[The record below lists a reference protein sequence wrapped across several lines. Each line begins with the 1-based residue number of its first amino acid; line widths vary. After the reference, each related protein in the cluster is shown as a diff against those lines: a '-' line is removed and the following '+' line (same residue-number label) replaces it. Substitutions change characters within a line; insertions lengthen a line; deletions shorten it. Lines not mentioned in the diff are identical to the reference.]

1 MLKCNFNKVA
11 SNFIEIALQHGCS
24 PVNLLHIFRTPFI
37 KTLLGGCFCFSNV
50 PLTLSYI
57 MLKNGQT
64 YFKNFAVQLLSFMNA
79 RINPIQDGKQEVKS

>member
-1 MLKCNFNKVA
+1 MQQTYKKIPMLKCNFNKVE
-11 SNFIEIALQHGCS
+11 SNFIEIA
-24 PVNLLHIFRTPFI
+24 
-37 KTLLGGCFCFSNV
+37 LLGGCFCFSNV

-79 RINPIQDGKQEVKS
+79 RVNPIQDGKQEVKS